1 MKSVLYILKSL
12 IVFLRPPDP
21 SDMIG
26 SASLQPLLGC
36 DAMLFIFRSRDYSIM
51 KLDFCSLSSGSS
63 GNATY
68 IAAGDTRI
76 LIDAGLSGRTV
87 TGALEK
93 IGVLPESLSAILVTH
108 EHIDHIKGVGVLS
121 RKFRIPVY
129 ANERTWENMART
141 VGEIP
146 VGLRRVFETEN
157 DFYVNDLGV
166 RPIAVTH
173 DTVDPVAFRVFGGGR
188 SVAVATDMG
197 AVSKRVIKQ
206 LAGVDLLL
214 MESNHDVEMLKRN
227 ERYSA
232 SLKRRILG
240 NRGHLSNDSCAIAL
254 MELYESGVRHALLG
268 HLSQD
273 NNTPELAM
281 QTVTNALIDQ
291 GLKPGRDI
299 FLEMTWRDRPSG
311 FYTLE

>member
-1 MKSVLYILKSL
+1 
-12 IVFLRPPDP
+12 
-21 SDMIG
+21 
-26 SASLQPLLGC
+26 
-36 DAMLFIFRSRDYSIM
+36 M
-51 KLDFCSLSSGSS
+51 KLEFCSLSSGSS

-76 LIDAGLSGRTV
+76 LVDAGMSGKAV
-87 TGALEK
+87 TGILEG
-93 IGVLPESLSAILVTH
+93 IGILPESLSAILVTH

-121 RKFRIPVY
+121 RKHRIPVY
-129 ANERTWENMART
+129 ANEGTWNKMSRV
-141 VGEIP
+141 VGELP

-157 DFYVNDLGV
+157 DFFIDDIGV
-166 RPIAVTH
+166 RPIAISH
-173 DTVDPVAFRVFGGGR
+173 DTVDPVAFRVFYGGK

-197 AVSKRVIKQ
+197 AVPKRVVRQ

-214 MESNHDVEMLKRN
+214 MESNHDVEMLLRN
-227 ERYSA
+227 NRYSE

-240 NRGHLSNDSCAIAL
+240 TRGHLSNESCASAVIKL
-254 MELYESGVRHALLG
+254 FDSGVRHVLLG

-281 QTVTNALIDQ
+281 QSVKEALTAR
-291 GLKPGRDI
+291 GLKPGQDI

-311 FYTLE
+311 FYTIE

>member
-1 MKSVLYILKSL
+1 MRL
-12 IVFLRPPDP
+12 PGP
-21 SDMIG
+21 SDMMR
-26 SASLQPLLGC
+26 SASFHPLMGLWAA
-36 DAMLFIFRSRDYSIM
+36 DFILRNRVYITM

-68 IAAGDTRI
+68 IAGGDTRI
-76 LIDAGLSGRTV
+76 LIDAGLSGKAL
-87 TGALEK
+87 TGALDS

-129 ANERTWENMART
+129 ANERTWENMARI

-166 RPIAVTH
+166 RPIAITH

-214 MESNHDVEMLKRN
+214 MESNHDVEMLQRN

-240 NRGHLSNDSCAIAL
+240 SRGHLSNDSCALAL
-254 MELYESGVRHALLG
+254 MELYEGGVRHALLG

-281 QTVTNALIDQ
+281 HTVTSALMGQ
-291 GLKPGRDI
+291 GLKPGEDI

>member
-1 MKSVLYILKSL
+1 
-12 IVFLRPPDP
+12 
-21 SDMIG
+21 
-26 SASLQPLLGC
+26 
-36 DAMLFIFRSRDYSIM
+36 M

-76 LIDAGLSGRTV
+76 LIDAGLSGKTV
-87 TGALEK
+87 AGGLTD

-121 RKFRIPVY
+121 RKYRIPVY
-129 ANERTWENMART
+129 ANERTWEKMARI

-157 DFYVNDLGV
+157 DFYVNDLGI
-166 RPIAVTH
+166 RPIAITH
-173 DTVDPVAFRVFGGGR
+173 DTVEPVAFRVYAGGR

-197 AVSKRVIKQ
+197 AVPKRVIKQ

-214 MESNHDVEMLKRN
+214 MESNHDIEMLRRN
-227 ERYSA
+227 ERYSE

-240 NRGHLSNDSCAIAL
+240 NHGHLSNDSCAIAL

-281 QTVTNALIDQ
+281 QTVSNALSDH
-291 GLKPGRDI
+291 GLKPGQDV